1 MKTDGEK
8 CRAATEG
15 NKKVFVSCPA
25 HERGTSV
32 PILLFLSKEYH
43 EFPFLIIIPCLVITF
58 KIK

>member
-1 MKTDGEK
+1 M
-8 CRAATEG
+8 
-15 NKKVFVSCPA
+15 FVSCPA